1 MANSLGICQR
11 MAARAAMN
19 DPGHVGSQG
28 YASVSGEDATYY
40 VEEHEGGWRV
50 TYNDAPIGI
59 FKNAGDASRFAC
71 DVARMQAQIGRVTW
85 VIVVAEVEEVHRFE
99 TRLALIKHPG
109 KKGRFK
115 SWLHAIHVP
124 GSSPRGHP

>member
-1 MANSLGICQR
+1 
-11 MAARAAMN
+11 
-19 DPGHVGSQG
+19 
-28 YASVSGEDATYY
+28 
-40 VEEHEGGWRV
+40 V

-124 GSSPRGHP
+124 APPREDTPEPTSIPGRARRQWP

>member
-1 MANSLGICQR
+1 
-11 MAARAAMN
+11 
-19 DPGHVGSQG
+19 
-28 YASVSGEDATYY
+28 
-40 VEEHEGGWRV
+40 V

-99 TRLALIKHPG
+99 TQLALIKNPG
-109 KKGRFK
+109 KRP
-115 SWLHAIHVP
+115 L
-124 GSSPRGHP
+124 